1 MTNSLIT
8 ETPEYK
14 QLVTFELCKRR
25 PVYNWFYYKEGFAPE
40 LVWELLERFGV
51 PKGATVLDPFCGTG
65 TSLLAAAQHGYNA
78 VGFDITPLAV
88 FVSNTKLHRG
98 YDLKLLKEEIDKL
111 SLLKFGE
118 TKLKWP
124 DLGFIEIR
132 KAFSRY
138 ARNDLL
144 FFKEKILEVKD
155 EKVRNFLFLG
165 LLSIVME
172 SSNVK
177 RDGGVL
183 RVVKKRHLP
192 PVRKLLRNRLKRM
205 YKDLVKAGE
214 FPGETNANTG
224 EFPDGGKAGEFPDGG
239 KVNEFPGEIHAEAR
253 LGDSRN
259 LPLEKDSV
267 EFCITSPPYLNWVDY
282 TKIYALEMALLM
294 DGEEIRRARSDSLRS
309 YIGAKEPKDFRV
321 ESEQLDELFG
331 KLEGL
336 PESSK
341 PPAIMRGYFEDLFM
355 NLESI
360 YNSLKPDGR
369 AAIVIGNSCLPN
381 LDINSDLI
389 LAEMAQGIGF
399 EAEGVWSSNTR
410 ICKFPGMRDS
420 RPVRESIVIIKK

>member
-1 MTNSLIT
+1 MNSLIT
-8 ETPEYK
+8 ETPEFQ

-25 PVYNWFYYKEGFAPE
+25 PIYNWFYYKEGFAPE
-40 LVWELLERFGV
+40 LVWELLERFEV

-65 TSLLAAAQHGYNA
+65 TSLLAAAQKGYNA

-88 FVSNTKLHRG
+88 FVSNTKLQQG
-98 YDLKLLKEEIDKL
+98 YDLKLLKEEIDKI
-111 SLLKFGE
+111 SQLKFGD

-144 FFKEKILEVKD
+144 FFKEKILEIND
-155 EKVRNFLFLG
+155 EKIRNFLFLG

-205 YKDLVKAGE
+205 YKDLVKGE
-214 FPGETNANTG
+214 
-224 EFPDGGKAGEFPDGG
+224 EFLGG
-239 KVNEFPGEIHAEAR
+239 IHAEAR

-259 LPLEKDSV
+259 LPLDKDSV

-294 DGEEIRRARSDSLRS
+294 DADEIKRARSDSLRS
-309 YIGAKEPKDFRV
+309 YIGAKEPKDFKV
-321 ESEQLDELFG
+321 ESKHLNELFG
-331 KLEGL
+331 KLEEL

-360 YNSLKPDGR
+360 YNSLKPEGK

-389 LAEMAQGIGF
+389 LAEMGEGIGF
-399 EAEGVWSSNTR
+399 EVEGVWSSNTR
-410 ICKFPGMRDS
+410 VCKFPGMKTS
-420 RPVRESIVIIKK
+420 RPVRESIVILKK

>member
-1 MTNSLIT
+1 MNNLLV

-14 QLVTFELCKRR
+14 NLVTFELCKRR
-25 PVYNWFYYKEGFAPE
+25 PIYNWFYYKEGFAPE
-40 LVWELLERFGV
+40 LVWELLERFEV

-65 TSLLAAAQHGYNA
+65 TSLLAAAQKGYNA
-78 VGFDITPLAV
+78 IGFDITPLAV
-88 FVSNTKLHRG
+88 FVSNTKLHQG

-111 SLLKFGE
+111 SGYKFGD
-118 TKLKWP
+118 TPLKWP

-155 EKVRNFLFLG
+155 EGVRNFLMLG
-165 LLSIVME
+165 LLSITME

-183 RVVKKRHLP
+183 RIVKKRHMP

-205 YKDLVKAGE
+205 YKDLVRAEE
-214 FPGETNANTG
+214 FPGETNTG
-224 EFPDGGKAGEFPDGG
+224 G
-239 KVNEFPGEIHAEAR
+239 FPGGIHAEAR

-259 LPLEKDSV
+259 LPLDKETVD
-267 EFCITSPPYLNWVDY
+267 FCITSPPYLNWVDY

-294 DGEEIRRARSDSLRS
+294 DGEEIRWARSDSLRS

-321 ESEQLDELFG
+321 ESEHLNELFE

-341 PPAIMRGYFEDLFM
+341 PPAIMKGYFEDLFM

-360 YNSLKPDGR
+360 YNSLKPGGK
-369 AAIVIGNSCLPN
+369 ATIVIGNSCLPN

-389 LAEMAQGIGF
+389 LAEMGEGIGF
-399 EAEGVWSSNTR
+399 TAEGVWSSNTR
-410 ICKFPGMRDS
+410 VCKFPGMKES
-420 RPVRESIVIIKK
+420 RPVRESIVILEK

>member
-1 MTNSLIT
+1 MTSLIT

-14 QLVTFELCKRR
+14 NLVTFKLCKKR
-25 PVYNWFYYKEGFAPE
+25 PIYNWFYYKEGFAPE
-40 LVWELLERFGV
+40 LVWELLERFEV
-51 PKGATVLDPFCGTG
+51 PNGATILDPFCGMG
-65 TSLLAAAQHGYNA
+65 TSLLAAAQKGYNA

-88 FVSNTKLHRG
+88 FVSNTKLHWG

-111 SLLKFGE
+111 SGYKFGD
-118 TKLKWP
+118 TKFKWP

-144 FFKEKILEVKD
+144 FFKEKILEVED
-155 EKVRNFLFLG
+155 EKVRDFLFLG
-165 LLSIVME
+165 LLSITME
-172 SSNVK
+172 ASNVK

-183 RVVKKRHLP
+183 RIVKKRHLP

-205 YKDLVKAGE
+205 YKDLVKGRE
-214 FPGETNANTG
+214 FPGG
-224 EFPDGGKAGEFPDGG
+224 
-239 KVNEFPGEIHAEAR
+239 IHAEAR

-259 LPLEKDSV
+259 LPLEKESID
-267 EFCITSPPYLNWVDY
+267 FCITSPPYLNWVDY

-294 DGEEIRRARSDSLRS
+294 DGEEIRRARSDSVRS

-321 ESEQLDELFG
+321 ESEHLNELFER
-331 KLEGL
+331 LEGL

-341 PPAIMRGYFEDLFM
+341 PPAIMKGYFEDLFM

-360 YNSLKPDGR
+360 YNSLKPGGK

-399 EAEGVWSSNTR
+399 DAEGVWSSNTR
-410 ICKFPGMRDS
+410 ICKFPGMKES

>member
-1 MTNSLIT
+1 MNNLLV

-14 QLVTFELCKRR
+14 NLVTFELCKKR

-40 LVWELLERFGV
+40 MVWELLERFEV

-65 TSLLAAAQHGYNA
+65 TSLLAAAQKGYNA
-78 VGFDITPLAV
+78 IGFDITPLAV

-98 YDLKLLKEEIDKL
+98 YDLRLLKEEIDKL
-111 SLLKFGE
+111 SGYKFGD
-118 TKLKWP
+118 TRLKWP

-155 EKVRNFLFLG
+155 EGVRNFLFLG

-183 RVVKKRHLP
+183 RIVKKRHLP
-192 PVRKLLRNRLKRM
+192 PVRKLLRNRLRRM

-214 FPGETNANTG
+214 FTG
-224 EFPDGGKAGEFPDGG
+224 GDNAGEFTGG
-239 KVNEFPGEIHAEAR
+239 DNAKGFPGGIHAEAR

-259 LPLEKDSV
+259 LPLDNNSV

-294 DGEEIRRARSDSLRS
+294 DGEEIRRARSDSVRS

-321 ESEQLDELFG
+321 ESEHLNELFG
-331 KLEGL
+331 KLERL

-360 YNSLKPDGR
+360 YNSLKPGGK

-389 LAEMAQGIGF
+389 LAEMGEGIGF

-410 ICKFPGMRDS
+410 ICKFPGMKES
-420 RPVRESIVIIKK
+420 RSVRESIVILKK